1 MIHMQCVV
9 IIAGLDRFLIAD
21 WAPDSKRLPEA
32 CDENKK
38 LVAVFL
44 HLQRL
49 PLDDRGHCPLDARL
63 VTNDTVE
70 LPPSAVAQRRE
81 QHEMG
86 RDEQGGEGDQPNP
99 AAFLP
104 LAGELTDEDHAG

>member
-9 IIAGLDRFLIAD
+9 IIAGLDRLLIAD

-44 HLQRL
+44 QLEGL
-49 PLDDRGHCPLDARL
+49 PL
-63 VTNDTVE
+63 
-70 LPPSAVAQRRE
+70 
-81 QHEMG
+81 
-86 RDEQGGEGDQPNP
+86 P
-99 AAFLP
+99 AA
-104 LAGELTDEDHAG
+104 LAAHRPRRPE